1 MVRLSFVSP
10 VPDDALLNGLVPLT
24 RLECPGAA
32 GQAQLL
38 GSGAWNSTWAIRRQL
53 WHDQTGNSIR
63 VCAMR
68 LFAPRGLILAAV
80 VMAVVLAP
88 AGAGA
93 GGALPGRI
101 QDGSADVCWATD
113 VEFPVPCDEE

>member
-1 MVRLSFVSP
+1 
-10 VPDDALLNGLVPLT
+10 
-24 RLECPGAA
+24 
-32 GQAQLL
+32 
-38 GSGAWNSTWAIRRQL
+38 
-53 WHDQTGNSIR
+53 
-63 VCAMR
+63 MR
-68 LFAPRGLILAAV
+68 LFAPLVVMLAAV
-80 VMAVVLAP
+80 VVAVVLAP